1 MRRLAFTLTI
11 VFLHNSVVLQILVI
25 DFAILYMM
33 IFYFVQRPMVEPI
46 HNFVQVFNEAAVMLL
61 VMALVLLTD
70 FENDPVI
77 RYSYGY
83 KFINAV
89 YAIFAFNLLIFALII
104 ILKIHKVIKTMYLKY
119 KAKKS
124 ERKKDK

>member
-1 MRRLAFTLTI
+1 
-11 VFLHNSVVLQILVI
+11 
-25 DFAILYMM
+25 
-33 IFYFVQRPMVEPI
+33 MVEPI
-46 HNFVQVFNEAAVMLL
+46 HNFVQVFNEAAVLLL

-83 KFINAV
+83 KFIYAV
-89 YAIFAFNLLIFALII
+89 YGIFAFNLLIFALII
-104 ILKIHKVIKTMYLKY
+104 LLKIHKVIKKIYLKF

-124 ERKKDK
+124 ERKKDT